1 MIALTVPLANG
12 VLMAPRANLRWRAL
26 TALTAQYAPISIRSS
41 AARMERRALV
51 RMRKLHA
58 QLVRPEAGA
67 VRAKPRR
74 ISVTM
79 RAMHALQDQPDLS
92 GARLALTLSQALR
105 PRRLLAPVVKL
116 VIIAQAMLVGLIAAK
131 ATSL

>member
-1 MIALTVPLANG
+1 
-12 VLMAPRANLRWRAL
+12 
-26 TALTAQYAPISIRSS
+26 
-41 AARMERRALV
+41 
-51 RMRKLHA
+51 MRKLHA